1 MIPPEDRWETDGSAL
16 ARSVVVWCGKA
27 LTPGR
32 VAGGCYNGGMEL
44 SAEFR
49 RLSEVLDVL
58 ESCRGMTLEDFGR
71 FAEALVVDEPAV
83 AAALLTELW
92 ALNEAER

>member
-1 MIPPEDRWETDGSAL
+1 M
-16 ARSVVVWCGKA
+16 
-27 LTPGR
+27 
-32 VAGGCYNGGMEL
+32 